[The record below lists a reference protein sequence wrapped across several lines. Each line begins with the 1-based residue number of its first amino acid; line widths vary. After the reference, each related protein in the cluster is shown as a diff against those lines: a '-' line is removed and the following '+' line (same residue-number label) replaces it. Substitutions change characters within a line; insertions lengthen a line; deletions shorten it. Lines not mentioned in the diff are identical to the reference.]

1 MSPPG
6 TSRLVGVQE
15 LADTL
20 DTVVV
25 VDVIRAFTVAAWAFA
40 RGAERIV
47 LAADADR
54 ALALKERYPGALA
67 VKDGPPAPGFGTVNS
82 PGLVSRLDLAGRTV
96 IQTTTSGTVGALAAR
111 HAARVICASF
121 VVAGATARE
130 LRRHRPADVTYLV
143 TGDGGHADEDRA
155 CAEYIA
161 ALVEDPTVDAAPFVH
176 RAARS
181 VAAADLVEGVRRGYP
196 GTHADDLPLC
206 LQHDRFPFAMLVDDR
221 DGDAVVRPVPPGGSG
236 G

>member
-1 MSPPG
+1 MGPPG
-6 TSRLVGVQE
+6 TSHFVGMRQ
-15 LADTL
+15 LDDDL

-25 VDVIRAFTVAAWAFA
+25 VDTIRAFTVAAWAFA
-40 RGAERIV
+40 RGAEKIV
-47 LAADADR
+47 LAADPDQ
-54 ALALKERYPGALA
+54 ALALTARYPGALT
-67 VKDGPPAPGFGTVNS
+67 VKDGPPAAGFDTVNS

-111 HAARVICASF
+111 HATRVVCASF

-143 TGDGGHADEDRA
+143 TGDDGQADEDRA

-161 ALVEDPTVDAAPFVH
+161 ALTRDPSVAATPFVD

-181 VAAADLVEGVRRGYP
+181 AAAAELVAGVRRGYQ

-206 LQHDRFPFAMLVDDR
+206 LEHDRFAFAMLVDDR
-221 DGDAVVRPVPPGGSG
+221 DGDAVVRPVAASG
-236 G
+236 